1 MSLFKPVTSSEKKIK
16 KFYDFKLSEV
26 VFPKARQFL
35 TMLHESLNHFYVR
48 YVSNLGLNLDL
59 FLRTKYFPID
69 IDATVAPKMII
80 FYEKQARES

>member
-1 MSLFKPVTSSEKKIK
+1 
-16 KFYDFKLSEV
+16 
-26 VFPKARQFL
+26 
-35 TMLHESLNHFYVR
+35 MLHESLNHFYVR